1 MHYKAHIVFL
11 PKLFHLKPQFTRN
24 IVVRG
29 KSYIIPKIV
38 ELEGKGE
45 ASNKVQLAQDSIPA
59 EEKEGTYR
67 RALVKRL
74 YLYQDLEHI
83 SFNH

>member
-1 MHYKAHIVFL
+1 M
-11 PKLFHLKPQFTRN
+11 
-24 IVVRG
+24 
-29 KSYIIPKIV
+29 